1 MDSNLFNNPAFA
13 NLSPEKLQFLL
24 SFAQKEKPLNM
35 KDAMPF
41 LLSNMRQAKEKHID
55 FTKPES
61 NCCVICCPKTF
72 RLRVRRK

>member
-13 NLSPEKLQFLL
+13 SLSPEKLQFLL

-41 LLSNMRQAKEKHID
+41 LLSNMSLTSSSSDAGGISTFFLGCFGRVASAV
-55 FTKPES
+55 TES
-61 NCCVICCPKTF
+61 
-72 RLRVRRK
+72 

>member
-1 MDSNLFNNPAFA
+1 MDSNLLNNPAFA

-41 LLSNMRQAKEKHID
+41 LLSNMRQAKEK
-55 FTKPES
+55 PY
-61 NCCVICCPKTF
+61 
-72 RLRVRRK
+72 